1 MEEGLFQ
8 LLFILFFIVAAI
20 FDAVARSRGK
30 RRQMEEMETE
40 EGAQDAE
47 ATAQA
52 DRADPEAAK
61 RRRAERAQA
70 RWERMEQQRR
80 DRRKAPD
87 GRGRE
92 TDARAETRESRD
104 RPHMGEAVGQG
115 RGEGAAEPERQTADS
130 MVPDDFWAILTGQTP
145 SSRSEPEAEPQLEP
159 EDVAFSEAEPP
170 REPGIPAPVA
180 SDRWTAGSRSGA
192 RTPRAPEPPLETRR
206 SSRWME
212 GVGGREDSSRWTK
225 GMDEEEKRVYTLPPE
240 PWEALEDITAGEIS
254 DGRGRVQ
261 GSVEGGA
268 AAGGAGRRRRGS
280 GRGAY
285 TRLLETG
292 EIEDMRKAIVLRE
305 VLGTP
310 VGFRKQDRDWDLG

>member
-40 EGAQDAE
+40 EGAQDVG
-47 ATAQA
+47 ATAEA

-80 DRRKAPD
+80 DRGKASD

-92 TDARAETRESRD
+92 TEAAAETRDSRQSGES
-104 RPHMGEAVGQG
+104 AGQG
-115 RGEGAAEPERQTADS
+115 RGTSGTEPERQTADS
-130 MVPDDFWAILTGQTP
+130 MVPDDFWAILTGQP
-145 SSRSEPEAEPQLEP
+145 SSSSRSEPEAEPQVEP
-159 EDVAFSEAEPP
+159 AEVVISEAEPP
-170 REPGIPAPVA
+170 REPRIPAPVP
-180 SDRWTAGSRSGA
+180 SDRWTSGSRSGA
-192 RTPRAPEPPLETRR
+192 RKPRVPEPPVETRR

-240 PWEALEDITAGEIS
+240 PWEELEDITAGDIS

-261 GSVEGGA
+261 GSVEGA
-268 AAGGAGRRRRGS
+268 AATGEEGRRRRGS